1 MAISDKDQELIKVI
15 KDEFLLNKSNGLKL
29 DKTEE
34 LFLKNVTL
42 LDVTIAKK
50 TQLDKT
56 NELFLR
62 TFIKDYKY
70 KKKQLASQMRL
81 DELENRQR
89 SNDRKALNNK
99 KYILGGALLKLE
111 KTMNI
116 DNFFILYLAECG
128 FISNSDIEKLGINYM
143 ENGVSVLNKDS
154 ASRIT
159 FDDEKKQLCY
169 KKVDAITLKKVSSEF
184 ELNKGDF
191 LFTIHKLMT
200 KQDDDTTT

>member
-15 KDEFLLNKSNGLKL
+15 KNELLLNKNNGLKL

-34 LFLKNVTL
+34 LFLKIVTL
-42 LDVTIAKK
+42 FEVSTIKK

-116 DNFFILYLAECG
+116 DNFFMLYLAECG
-128 FISNSDIEKLGINYM
+128 FISDSDLEKLGINHIK
-143 ENGVSVLNKDS
+143 NGVSVLSKDS
-154 ASRIT
+154 GGVII
-159 FDDEKKQLCY
+159 FDDEKNKLCY
-169 KKVDAITLKKVSSEF
+169 KRGDSVTQNVNNEF

-191 LFTIHKLMT
+191 LFTIHQLMT